1 MFDLIVLCVGQ
12 KTHTDS
18 IPQNTNIYITT
29 EERYFA
35 YWKFMTQEQGCWYN
49 LYANADEFV
58 GTRICVH
65 LEAEPVMELPWLDK
79 QAQKEYSPLI

>member
-1 MFDLIVLCVGQ
+1 M
-12 KTHTDS
+12 TH
-18 IPQNTNIYITT
+18 
-29 EERYFA
+29 
-35 YWKFMTQEQGCWYN
+35 EQGCWYN
-49 LYANADEFV
+49 LYANADEFA